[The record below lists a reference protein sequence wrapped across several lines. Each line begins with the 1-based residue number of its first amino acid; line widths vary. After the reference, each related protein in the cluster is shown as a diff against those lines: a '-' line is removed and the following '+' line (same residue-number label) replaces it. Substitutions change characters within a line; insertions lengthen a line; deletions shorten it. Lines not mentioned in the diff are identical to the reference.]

1 MKIKLYDNLLKRL
14 LPAVSL
20 LWAMS
25 CTDEVNNPSS
35 TTDLGDEP
43 VMVRATTMDTG
54 VATRAGD
61 TGPFVGENT
70 TIRNKTMLFTY
81 PSQPEGYMKS
91 AYCVFDNEGIG
102 YVYAD
107 MNKSGEPLRWKDIRT
122 GAASYP
128 DYYPDDKN
136 DTKAEDAVFLDN
148 LVNYPVENK
157 TWAVPDNPGNN
168 FEIDF
173 FNRILTCKEQK
184 DASELNPDHEFG
196 QDPSTAFVPIENDQ
210 FKFRFRQMIAPM
222 ENKEAEEVDIIW
234 GKITK
239 PTPNKSLHFELEHQM
254 TAISF
259 RFYSEDQELASQL
272 ESSVEAVWLDKVP
285 ICLEDNSTNS
295 QYHNIL
301 YAAFSRKRGSVYG
314 RSDLY
319 REVNTANGLYLV
331 DAMAKDGRP
340 TELEPPIMNGQ
351 TTYYATPAWIVP
363 PFKWAGKPA
372 SARPKLSFRLE
383 NGDVYSGV
391 LPERINHWE
400 YNSGTRKWTL
410 IENDWLYFRK
420 GHHIS
425 FKVRVN
431 KTDGQREILFEEITV
446 EPFVW
451 RMNES
456 PNLAQ
461 NGIYSGE
468 HLETLAQ
475 THSADPSGDNHKL
488 MRYGSFDKERG
499 VWIFF
504 VRGKIEIPTGAELP
518 KFKHENFEIQA
529 SSEDF
534 GIFQGGKEVEK
545 DQLLD
550 KSPTE

>member
-1 MKIKLYDNLLKRL
+1 MKIKLYDSLLKIL

-20 LWAMS
+20 LCAMS

-54 VATRAGD
+54 AATRAGD

-70 TIRNKTMLFTY
+70 TIRNRTMLFTY

-128 DYYPDDKN
+128 GDNN

-157 TWAVPDNPGNN
+157 TWAVPDGSGHN
-168 FEIDF
+168 FEIDCF
-173 FNRILTCKEQK
+173 SRILTCKEQK
-184 DASELNPDHEFG
+184 EASELNPDHEFG
-196 QDPSTAFVPIENDQ
+196 QDPNTAFVPEEADQ

-222 ENKEAEEVDIIW
+222 EHKEAEEVDIIW

-259 RFYSEDQELASQL
+259 RFYSDDPVLASQL
-272 ESSVEAVWLDKVP
+272 ESSVKDVWLDQVS
-285 ICLEDNSTNS
+285 IWLEENSTNS
-295 QYHNIL
+295 QYANPVHS
-301 YAAFSRKRGSVYG
+301 AFNRKKGSVYG
-314 RSDLY
+314 RSDVY
-319 REVNTANGLYLV
+319 RETNKANGLHLV
-331 DAMAKDGRP
+331 DATATDGRP
-340 TELEPPIMNGQ
+340 TELEQQ
-351 TTYYATPAWIVP
+351 TFDEQTYYATPAWIVP
-363 PFKWAGKPA
+363 PFKWNNRPA
-372 SARPKLSFRLE
+372 EARPKLSFRLE
-383 NGDVYSGV
+383 NGDVYSGI

-400 YNSGTRKWTL
+400 YNEGSGKWTL

-420 GHHIS
+420 GHHIL

-431 KTDGQREILFEEITV
+431 KEDGKREILFEEITV
-446 EPFVW
+446 EPFVR
-451 RMNES
+451 RMDEY

-461 NGIYSGE
+461 SGIYSGE

-475 THSADPSGDNHKL
+475 TYNADPSGDNHRL

-499 VWIFF
+499 VWIFV
-504 VRGKIEIPTGAELP
+504 VRNTINIQTGVELP
-518 KFKHENFEIQA
+518 KFKHDNFEIQA

-534 GIFQGGKEVEK
+534 GIFQDGVRVEK